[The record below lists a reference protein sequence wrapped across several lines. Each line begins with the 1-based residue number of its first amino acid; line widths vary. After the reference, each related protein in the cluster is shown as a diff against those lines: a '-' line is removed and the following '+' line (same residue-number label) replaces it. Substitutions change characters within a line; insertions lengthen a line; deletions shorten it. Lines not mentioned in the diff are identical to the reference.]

1 MHVDSTRTNL
11 MRRHT
16 TEPGTRTC
24 PRTTL
29 RGLLA
34 MAMLVIAMPA
44 TAQSRGPALL
54 FSDIQS
60 GPTTGGPG
68 GLGVPISIFGTGF
81 GAQRGTSRV
90 TIGGVEVAAYLSWG
104 REGVANPALEAI
116 VVQPGPA
123 VSGGDIVVSVG
134 GIASTGTLSF
144 TTSEGRILYVDS
156 NGSDSGPCSEA
167 EPCANIGRAISPTV
181 SGAGDTILVRGPVH
195 DEGEIW
201 VRREYGHGG
210 AAGAHKTIKAY
221 PGETVRLTNGARPF
235 IVDADHVT
243 VSGFV
248 FENGKSLGIPDA
260 GDVNRRR
267 GNRLINNS
275 YAGPV
280 SWSFIDSHG
289 DDHFIAGNVCQ
300 ATGSSVGTQGHCY
313 YVSYGNHLRISHNVG
328 RGAPGYGLHVFDQR
342 RSSSDF
348 RRTITDVIIEGNVLT
363 HSTLRSGLIVSM
375 ADEGALG
382 NAIEGVVIRNNVIT
396 RNSHV
401 GILLAGVVRGIQI
414 DNNTIVDNGRQAI
427 HVAND
432 VTVAGI
438 DIRNNLF
445 SQDVSD
451 ACLNDCQWYQV
462 AHVQVGTRA
471 NGIRVSGNGYLPAE
485 PALLGASDATA
496 VTGAVEFVDP
506 AQFDFHVRPG
516 GASVDRGAALA
527 SVPFDFDGIARPAGS
542 GVDLGAFELP
552 AAAVAPAAPR
562 HVRIIVRE

>member
-1 MHVDSTRTNL
+1 MHVDSTRSDR
-11 MRRHT
+11 RRHGT
-16 TEPGTRTC
+16 AAPGTWA
-24 PRTTL
+24 PL
-29 RGLLA
+29 GAAMRGLVA
-34 MAMLVIAMPA
+34 VSMFAFAMPA
-44 TAQSRGPALL
+44 AAQPRGPALL
-54 FSDIQS
+54 FSDVQS

-81 GAQRGTSRV
+81 GVQRGTSRV

-104 REGVANPALEAI
+104 REGVANPALEMI

-144 TTSEGRILYVDS
+144 AKNEGRVLYVAS

-181 SGAGDTILVRGPVH
+181 SGAGDTILVRGPLH
-195 DEGEIW
+195 GEGEVW

-210 AAGAHKTIKAY
+210 AAGAQKTIKAY
-221 PGETVRLTNGARPF
+221 PGEGVRLTNGARPF
-235 IVDADHVT
+235 IVDADYVT

-248 FENGKSLGIPDA
+248 FENGKSLGIPDT

-289 DDHFIAGNVCQ
+289 DDHLIAGNVCR

-342 RSSSDF
+342 RSSADF
-348 RRTITDVIIEGNVLT
+348 RRTITDVIIEGNILT

-382 NAIEGVVIRNNVIT
+382 NAIEGVIIRNNVIT

-401 GILLAGVVRGIQI
+401 GIVLGGVVRGVQI
-414 DNNTIVDNGRQAI
+414 DNNTIVDNGRQSI

-438 DIRNNLF
+438 EIRNNLLG
-445 SQDVSD
+445 QDVSD

-462 AHVQVGTRA
+462 AHVQVGARA
-471 NGIRVSGNGYLPAE
+471 NGVTVSGNGYLPGA
-485 PALLGASDATA
+485 PALLGTSDAAA

-516 GASVDRGAALA
+516 AASVDRGVALE
-527 SVPFDFDGIARPAGS
+527 SVPFDFDGVPRPAGN
-542 GVDLGAFELP
+542 GVDLGAFEWP
-552 AAAVAPAAPR
+552 AVAVAPAAPR
-562 HVRIIVRE
+562 NVRVVVRE